1 MISEGMYIIN
11 QCVLYIGNCG
21 MYIYS
26 PISLKVFKN
35 NNNKEITYELSMI
48 HLFYCNLIAQ
58 ILCIFF
64 RETYM
69 ISGFTKLHMGLVV
82 QVKKMSVLINFYCK
96 IPILCQSLAKI
107 CPNFTGHVWQD
118 WHILRFLWFI
128 CLNTC
133 SNIQYANVLYSVI

>member
-1 MISEGMYIIN
+1 MIPEGMYIIN

-35 NNNKEITYELSMI
+35 NNNNEITYELSMI

-96 IPILCQSLAKI
+96 IPILCQSLAK
-107 CPNFTGHVWQD
+107 FAQ
-118 WHILRFLWFI
+118 ILLVMSDRTDTFCDFCDLF
-128 CLNTC
+128 
-133 SNIQYANVLYSVI
+133 VLTLVLTFNMQIFYTQ

>member
-35 NNNKEITYELSMI
+35 NNNEITYELSMI

-58 ILCIFF
+58 ILCIFWG
-64 RETYM
+64 ETYM

-96 IPILCQSLAKI
+96 ISILCQSLAKSAQI
-107 CPNFTGHVWQD
+107 LLVMSDTLCNFCDLFVLTLVLTFNV
-118 WHILRFLWFI
+118 HIFH
-128 CLNTC
+128 T
-133 SNIQYANVLYSVI
+133 Q